1 MRKEWLEYLKNK
13 DLEELC
19 LSLFIDDY
27 NRELF
32 TIIIL
37 NSERKELIQLITEQ
51 LKTYFKVR

>member
-51 LKTYFKVR
+51 LKIYFKGR